1 MFWRK
6 SQRKG
11 WIGINMDNEEQL
23 MVIENFILWL
33 THVSES
39 RDPDY
44 DTKISISPRQLYEAA
59 TVYCEDGCV

>member
-1 MFWRK
+1 M
-6 SQRKG
+6 S
-11 WIGINMDNEEQL
+11 DEEKL
-23 MVIENFILWL
+23 MIIENFILWL